1 MFNKKSVYI
10 NTNKHN
16 DSFVK
21 LIRLKNMSIHPLLV
35 DLTFIFFTH
44 GYFQTLQERVLVS
57 TKHPSIQLDSER
69 L

>member
-57 TKHPSIQLDSER
+57 TKHPSMQLDSER